1 MIITK
6 ARDHQLIRHT
16 RKLALYLMN
25 TPREELKGQG
35 MVVYVDSQLRT
46 SKRFNVSG
54 MREEY
59 PHLFTP
65 RPRSRS
71 TSQQDLKD
79 MSFSLASTSISPE
92 NNKFLHPDHN
102 TYPKEEGQLRFWTAD
117 MCTESPHLFDLVIT
131 LGGDG
136 TVLFASWLFQTTVP
150 PVLPF
155 SLGSL
160 GFLTNFDFTNC
171 ERVVSGILD
180 QGIRVNL
187 RMRFTCTVYRCVTFI
202 SLKHI

>member
-25 TPREELKGQG
+25 TPRDDLKGQG
-35 MVVYVDSQLRT
+35 MIVYVDSQLRT
-46 SKRFNVSG
+46 SKRFNVAA

-65 RPRSRS
+65 RPQSRT

-79 MSFSLASTSISPE
+79 LSFSLTSTSISPE
-92 NNKFLHPDHN
+92 NNNFLHPHSNSN
-102 TYPKEEGQLRFWTAD
+102 THGNKDEGQLRFWTAD
-117 MCTESPHLFDLVIT
+117 MCTDSPHLFDLVIT

-160 GFLTNFDFTNC
+160 GFLTNFDFTNS
-171 ERVVSGILD
+171 EKVINSIVD
-180 QGIRVNL
+180 DGIRVNL
-187 RMRFTCTVYRCVTFI
+187 RMRFTCTVYRCVV
-202 SLKHI
+202 SAS